1 MDISTI
7 DPAPVTT
14 SDEAPSPEVVRS
26 RRRRARRERMVT
38 VALAAGFFVFLMAA
52 WTAIVEIFDI
62 QPYLLPLPSDI
73 ASAIWTDVRTASF
86 WTDGFLTTLTE
97 VVAGFGLAVAAS
109 LVLGPLMLSHPLV
122 ERTLYPYVV
131 AFETVP
137 KIALA
142 PLLLI
147 WMGYGSQSK
156 VVIAGLVAFF
166 PMLVNVIAGLKATDE
181 NQLQLMRSLR
191 ASWWTRL
198 IKLRLPAAVPFILA
212 GLNIAMVFSVIGAI
226 VAEFLGSANGLGSL
240 VLQRQRTV
248 DVSGVFSV
256 LVFLS
261 LMGTALFLVLRLLS
275 KRFAFWAEPVDGESS

>member
-1 MDISTI
+1 MESGTI
-7 DPAPVTT
+7 DRPTPVTP
-14 SDEAPSPEVVRS
+14 DEAPSPAMLRL
-26 RRRRARRERMVT
+26 RRGKARRDRMVT
-38 VALAAGFFVFLMAA
+38 ACLSAAFFVVIMAV
-52 WTAIVEIFDI
+52 WTAVVEVFDI
-62 QPYLLPLPSDI
+62 KAYLLPLPADI
-73 ASAIWTDVRTASF
+73 ASAIWNDLGSGSF
-86 WTDGFLTTLTE
+86 WTENFLTTLTE
-97 VVAGFGLAVAAS
+97 VLAGFGLAVGVS
-109 LVLGPLMLSHPLV
+109 LILGPLMLAHPLV

-131 AFETVP
+131 AIETVP

-147 WMGYGSQSK
+147 WMGYGTQSK
-156 VVIAGLVAFF
+156 IVIAGLVAFF

-191 ASWWTRL
+191 AGWWTRL
-198 IKLRLPAAVPFILA
+198 IKLRLPAAIPFILA

-275 KRFAFWAEPVDGESS
+275 RRFAFWAEPVDGERS